1 MAPPTDALSSES
13 ILNYIS
19 KSLPP
24 RSSDDHTPPLKSPY
38 AAIAIFCHAC
48 MLAAGFRL
56 KGLGEDHRIGKYVGS
71 AFESL
76 KY

>member
-1 MAPPTDALSSES
+1 
-13 ILNYIS
+13 
-19 KSLPP
+19 
-24 RSSDDHTPPLKSPY
+24 
-38 AAIAIFCHAC
+38 